1 MSSEQQIIDL
11 FSPTTIGSV
20 NVANRFVMAPMTRSR
35 AGEDGIP
42 KDMHVTYYAQR
53 ASAGLIITEGVN
65 ISAQGRGYAGTPG
78 IWNDEQV
85 EGWEKVTRAVHAAG
99 GKIFLQLWHV
109 GRLSH
114 VDLQP
119 GCAAPV
125 APSAIRAGGTVFTSA
140 GSVEPS
146 MPRALAAEE
155 MPGIVNQYVHAAKC
169 AKRAG
174 FDGVE
179 IHAANGYLLDQFIRD
194 STNHRDDAYG
204 GSPERRARLVLE
216 VVDAVVDVWGAGHVG
231 IRLSP
236 ITRQLGDTP
245 LDSDVMGTYGY
256 LIQQLNRFGL
266 AYLHFVEGALGAERD
281 WPEGVDLDALRT
293 RFEGSFI
300 GNNGY
305 DLALAKQ
312 RLRAGRIDFV
322 ALGRP
327 FISNPDLVKRLRA
340 GIPLTPPDPATF
352 YGSTEKGLTD
362 WPAVA

>member
-1 MSSEQQIIDL
+1 MSTDKKLIDL
-11 FSPTTIGSV
+11 FLPTWIGSV
-20 NVANRFVMAPMTRSR
+20 AVANRFVMAPMTRSR

-42 KDMHVTYYAQR
+42 KDMHATYYAQR

-85 EGWEKVTRAVHAAG
+85 EGWMKVTRAVHAAG

-119 GCAAPV
+119 GGAAPV

-140 GSVEPS
+140 GAVEPS
-146 MPRALAAEE
+146 IPRALATHE
-155 MPGIVNQYVHAAKC
+155 MRGIVEQYIHAAKC
-169 AKRAG
+169 AQRAG

-179 IHAANGYLLDQFIRD
+179 VHAANGYLLDQFIRD
-194 STNHRDDAYG
+194 STNHREDDYG
-204 GSPERRARLVLE
+204 GSPEKRARLILE
-216 VVDAVVDVWGAGHVG
+216 VVDAVVNVWGAGRVG

-236 ITRQLGDTP
+236 ISKQLGDTP

-256 LIQQLNRFGL
+256 LIQQLNRFDL
-266 AYLHFVEGALGAERD
+266 AYLHFVEGALGGERD
-281 WPEGVDLDALRT
+281 WPENVDLDALRSK
-293 RFEGSFI
+293 FEGSFI

-312 RLRAGRIDFV
+312 RLKNGKIDFV
-322 ALGRP
+322 AFGRP

-340 GIPLTPPDPATF
+340 GIPLTPPNPATF
-352 YGSTEKGLTD
+352 YGISEKGLTD